1 MMEAE
6 RICKVCGE
14 RMVVEHGHAKVHKA
28 CVTEWTRRQRSKQKA
43 ARRARIRAQQ
53 ERAPP

>member
-28 CVTEWTRRQRSKQKA
+28 CASEWTRRQQAKQKA
-43 ARRARIRAQQ
+43 ARRARIKAQQ

>member
-1 MMEAE
+1 MEAE

-14 RMVVEHGHAKVHKA
+14 RMTVEHGRAKVHKGCA
-28 CVTEWTRRQRSKQKA
+28 SEWTRRQQIKQRA